1 MTAKS
6 NLVIWGASGHAR
18 VVADIVRLVGK
29 YEIAG
34 FLDDGRPER
43 YGTTFCG
50 APILGGGELL
60 PCLKE
65 TGIVYVIVAVGDCRT
80 RLRLAEAAR
89 RHGFQLAT
97 AVHPGAIVADDV
109 QPGPGSMVAAGAVI
123 NPGAEIGENVI
134 VNTAASVD
142 HDCVLAD
149 GVHVGPGAHLAGEVR
164 VGRASQVSVGAVVVN
179 GVRIGAASL
188 VGAGAVVVGD
198 VPDGV
203 VAYGVPAR
211 VIRTNEQK
219 IAA

>member
-1 MTAKS
+1 MTTKP

-18 VVADIVRLVGK
+18 VVADVVRLAGQ
-29 YEIAG
+29 YQIAG

-43 YGTTFCG
+43 YGTAFCG

-65 TGIVYVIVAVGDCRT
+65 TGIVYVILAVGDCTT
-80 RLRLAEAAR
+80 RLRLAETAR

-97 AVHPGAIVADDV
+97 AVHPGAIVAADV
-109 QPGPGSMVAAGAVI
+109 QPGPGSVVAAGAVI
-123 NPGAEIGENVI
+123 NPGAEIGQNVI

-142 HDCVLAD
+142 HDCMLAD
-149 GVHVGPGAHLAGEVR
+149 GVHIGPGVRLAGEVR
-164 VGRASQVSVGAVVVN
+164 VGRASQVGIGAVVVN
-179 GVRIGAASL
+179 GVRIGAGSL
-188 VGAGAVVVGD
+188 VGAGAVVVDD
-198 VPDGV
+198 VPDRV

-211 VIRTNEQK
+211 VIRPNEQT

>member
-1 MTAKS
+1 MSTKP

-18 VVADIVRLVGK
+18 VVADVMRLAGQ

-43 YGTTFCG
+43 YGATFCG
-50 APILGGGELL
+50 APILGGAELL
-60 PCLKE
+60 PCLRE
-65 TGIVYVIVAVGDCRT
+65 TGVEHVIVAVGDCRT

-89 RHGFQLAT
+89 RHGFKLAT
-97 AVHPGAIVADDV
+97 AIHPRAVVASDV
-109 QPGPGSMVAAGAVI
+109 QLGPGSVVAAGAVI
-123 NPGAEIGENVI
+123 NPGTQIGENAI
-134 VNTAASVD
+134 INTAAGVD

-149 GVHVGPGAHLAGEVR
+149 GVHIGPGARLAGEVR
-164 VGRASQVSVGAVVVN
+164 VGRASQVSIGATVVN
-179 GVRIGAASL
+179 GVKIGAGSL

-211 VIRTNEQK
+211 VIRSNEPA